1 MICPSVPRM
10 EPQGRPTVTDVFV
23 AEVEAFLECT
33 GMDPGAFGREAV
45 DDPGFVRRLRAG
57 RTTTL
62 EAVDR
67 VAAFIESRP
76 RDGGGG
82 VRFSGPDRLRDRI
95 SRGWRLRWVEDEEED
110 ARPPAV
116 RILRLSQVLA
126 RTGLSRSTLYELMAE
141 GSFPGPIE
149 LHAGAVGWF
158 EAEVHAWI
166 RRRVA
171 ESRGG
176 AGGPVRRDGA

>member
-1 MICPSVPRM
+1 MD
-10 EPQGRPTVTDVFV
+10 PQGRPTVTDVFV
-23 AEVEAFLECT
+23 AEVEAFLACT
-33 GMDPGAFGREAV
+33 GMDPGALGREAV
-45 DDPGFVRRLRAG
+45 DDPGLVRRLRAG

-67 VAAFIESRP
+67 VTAFIESRP
-76 RDGGGG
+76 RDGG

-95 SRGWRLRWVEDEEED
+95 SPRWRLRWAEDGEED

-116 RILRLSQVLA
+116 RVLRLSQVLA
-126 RTGLSRSTLYELMAE
+126 RTGLSRSTLYELVAE
-141 GSFPGPIE
+141 GSFPGPIRISGR
-149 LHAGAVGWF
+149 ATGWI
-158 EAEVHAWI
+158 EAEVDAWI

-176 AGGPVRRDGA
+176 TGGPVRRDDA

>member
-1 MICPSVPRM
+1 M
-10 EPQGRPTVTDVFV
+10 EAQGRPTVTDVFV

-45 DDPGFVRRLRAG
+45 GDPGFVRRLRAG

-67 VAAFIESRP
+67 VTAFIESRP
-76 RDGGGG
+76 RGGGA
-82 VRFSGPDRLRDRI
+82 RFSGPDRLRDRI

-126 RTGLSRSTLYELMAE
+126 MTGLSRSTLYELVEE
-141 GSFPGPIE
+141 GSFPSPIP
-149 LHAGAVGWF
+149 LSGRATGWI

-166 RRRVA
+166 RGRVA
-171 ESRGG
+171 ESRGQT
-176 AGGPVRRDGA
+176 GGPRRRGDA